1 MSVISALL
9 LVGIVALL
17 ALVIGGG
24 LGAALTPRILERRR
38 RRATEQSGITVS
50 QMLDHIVSG
59 SPVGIVVVDTY
70 RDVVYTNDRARELGL
85 VRDRLLDDRAWLA
98 AERTLATGE
107 AGEVDLSPRKR
118 ANPGRSGL
126 SVRGQ
131 VRLLTEEDRRFA
143 VVYVDDQSEH
153 ARMEATRRDFVAN
166 VSHELKTPVGAMGV
180 LAEALLASADDP
192 DNVRRFAE
200 KMVAESNRLANMVGE
215 LIDLSRLQGGERLP
229 DLDAVDVDT
238 VVSEALS
245 RYKVA
250 ADNADIAITTDA
262 PTGYRVMGDGS
273 LLVTAIA
280 NLVSNAIAYSPNGSS
295 VSVSRR
301 RRGPNVE
308 IAVTD
313 RGIGIAREDQE
324 RVFERFFRV
333 DKARSRATGG
343 TGLGLAIV
351 KHVAA
356 NHNGSIRLWSQPGT
370 GSTFTLSIPAYPE
383 HEDDVGRARG
393 LARQMTSVLIVEDEE
408 SLADPLAFLLRK
420 EGFEATVVAD
430 GPSALAEFER
440 AGADIVLLDLML
452 PGMSGTD
459 VCKQLRSRSSVPVIM
474 VTARDS
480 EIDKVVGLEL
490 GADDYVTK
498 PYSARELIARIRA
511 VLRRGNDNDD
521 SGVGDGILEAGP
533 VRMDVERHVVSVN
546 GEAITLPLKEF
557 DLLEYLMR
565 NSGRVLTRGQL
576 IDRVWGADYV
586 GDTKTLD
593 VHVKR
598 LRSKIEADPANPV
611 HLVTVRGLGYKL
623 EG

>member
-1 MSVISALL
+1 MSVVSALL
-9 LVGIVALL
+9 LAAVVALL
-17 ALVIGGG
+17 ALAIGVGIGAG
-24 LGAALTPRILERRR
+24 LIPRIVERRR
-38 RRATEQSGITVS
+38 RRAAEQAGITVS
-50 QMLDHIVSG
+50 EMLQHVVSL

-98 AERTLATGE
+98 AQRTLATGE
-107 AGEVDLSPRKR
+107 DGEVDLSPRKR
-118 ANPGRSGL
+118 QNPGRSGL
-126 SVRGQ
+126 SVRGH
-131 VRLLTEEDRRFA
+131 VRLLTEDDGRFA

-192 DNVRRFAE
+192 ETVRRFAE
-200 KMVAESNRLANMVGE
+200 KMLAESNRLANMVGE
-215 LIDLSRLQGGERLP
+215 LIELSRLQGAERLP
-229 DLDAVDVDT
+229 DLEAVDVDT
-238 VVSEALS
+238 VVAEALS

-262 PTGYRVMGDGS
+262 PTGYRVLGDQP

-295 VSVSRR
+295 VSISRR
-301 RRGPNVE
+301 RRGDNIE

-313 RGIGIAREDQE
+313 RGIGIARADQE

-370 GSTFTLSIPAYPE
+370 GSTFTLSIPAYP
-383 HEDDVGRARG
+383 DDRRRIGRTRG
-393 LARQMTSVLIVEDEE
+393 LATPMTSVLIVEDEE

-511 VLRRGNDNDD
+511 VLRRGNDADD
-521 SGVGDGILEAGP
+521 SGIGDGVLEAGP

-546 GEAITLPLKEF
+546 GEPITLPLKEF